1 MRWPHLGCSAR
12 AFGGGEG
19 RAGAA
24 SGVPPAWPLPPADLL
39 WAAGSLANLHR
50 RPFDAALVA
59 RALVPT
65 VTTGTLIDLL
75 PQLGLT
81 ARWIGDRFAARATLA
96 APVVVLLRAGATA
109 GAGSATA
116 CRAPAA
122 SWTQGAGHAGEPGT
136 AQDVGPPPWRL
147 ALLVRLDP
155 RQAVLFPAGSHE
167 PLTLVREAFDAACAE
182 GHLRTAPTEAQGL
195 DDLGAPAGGAD
206 PGFGFRWFVPELA
219 RHRRV
224 WRDVL
229 IASFV
234 VQAIALA
241 VPLASQTIIDKVI
254 VHRTPSTLAV
264 IATALFAGILF
275 SAGLGWIRQVLVVHT
290 GNRVDAVLG
299 SAVFAHLIRLPAV
312 YFERRPTGVLAARM
326 NGIETI
332 REFLSGT
339 AVTVVLDVPFLGLF
353 VVLMFVYSAPLSL
366 LALSLLALL
375 VGVSVVFAPW
385 FRSCFDTQFQAGA
398 RAQAFVTEYVAGVE
412 TVKSL
417 TMEPQL
423 ERRYET
429 LLGAALSAQFATRRL
444 GATYQTIASALEQ
457 ALSAAVLCAGAWL
470 VMQGPDFTVGMLV
483 AFQMFAAR
491 VAQPML
497 KLAGLWQQFQQA
509 TIAVRRLADIL
520 DVPAEPRSLAAVR
533 EGGGAGRLEMRN
545 VSFRYGR
552 DRPYVLQ
559 GFDLVV
565 EPGACVAI
573 TGPSGAGKSTLA
585 RLLQGFAWP
594 AEGAVL
600 VDGRDTRHLPAND
613 LRSRF
618 GVVPQETV
626 LFAGTL
632 HDNLLLA
639 DPLASFA
646 SVVQACKLAGI
657 HATIEALPQGYATDV
672 GERGAGLSGGQRQR
686 IAIARALLKRPRIL
700 VFDEATASL
709 DAPLADEIAATIH
722 GLRGRATI
730 VFITHRVPP
739 TLKPDRVL
747 HLAPVGAGDE
757 HLPGRERAAG
767 D

>member
-1 MRWPHLGCSAR
+1 VWWPFPGRCAAATDDGTAR
-12 AFGGGEG
+12 L
-19 RAGAA
+19 
-24 SGVPPAWPLPPADLL
+24 PPAWPLPAADVL
-39 WAAGSLANLHR
+39 WAAGSIANLHR

-59 RALVPT
+59 RALVPP
-65 VTTGTLIDLL
+65 VTFGTLVDLL
-75 PQLGLT
+75 PQLGIA
-81 ARWIGDRFAARATLA
+81 ARWVAEPFPARVALAT
-96 APVVVLLRAGATA
+96 PVVVVLGTGAAATA
-109 GAGSATA
+109 AAAT
-116 CRAPAA
+116 P
-122 SWTQGAGHAGEPGT
+122 QVGPET
-136 AQDVGPPPWRL
+136 AQASPPPERRL

-167 PLTLVREAFDAACAE
+167 PLILDRGRFDATCAG
-182 GHLRTAPTEAQGL
+182 GHLRTAPAVPAADAS
-195 DDLGAPAGGAD
+195 DDTGGASAATQ
-206 PGFGFRWFVPELA
+206 GFGFRWFVPELA

-234 VQAIALA
+234 VQLIALA
-241 VPLASQTIIDKVI
+241 VPLASQTIIDRVI

-264 IATALFAGILF
+264 IASALLAGIVF
-275 SAGLGWIRQVLVVHT
+275 SSALGWIRQVLVVHT

-299 SAVFAHLIRLPAV
+299 AAVFAHLIRLPAA

-353 VVLMFVYSAPLSL
+353 VVLMLAYSVPLSIV
-366 LALSLLALL
+366 ALSLMALL
-375 VGVSVVFAPW
+375 VGVSVAFAPR
-385 FRSCFDTQFQAGA
+385 FQSCFDAQFQAGA
-398 RAQAFVTEYVAGVE
+398 RAQAFMTEYVAGVE

-429 LLGAALSAQFATRRL
+429 LLGAALAAQFATRRL
-444 GATYQTIASALEQ
+444 GATYQTLASALEQ
-457 ALSAAVLCAGAWL
+457 ALSTAVLCAGAWQ

-497 KLAGLWQQFQQA
+497 RLAGLWQQFQQA

-520 DVPAEPRSLAAVR
+520 DAPAEPHSLAATR
-533 EGGGAGRLEMRN
+533 EPGGAGRLEMRA

-552 DRPYVLQ
+552 DRPYVLRD
-559 GFDLVV
+559 FDLRI

-585 RLLQGFAWP
+585 RLLQGFACP
-594 AEGAVL
+594 TEGAVL

-613 LRSRF
+613 LRARF

-632 HDNLLLA
+632 HENLLLA
-639 DPLASFA
+639 DPLASFE

-657 HATIEALPQGYATDV
+657 HGTIEALPRGYATEV

-722 GLRGRATI
+722 ALSGRATI

-739 TLKPDRVL
+739 TLKPDRVIQL
-747 HLAPVGAGDE
+747 VPAGAGT
-757 HLPGRERAAG
+757 GRPEARGHATAV
-767 D
+767 

>member
-1 MRWPHLGCSAR
+1 M
-12 AFGGGEG
+12 
-19 RAGAA
+19 
-24 SGVPPAWPLPPADLL
+24 L

-59 RALVPT
+59 RALVPPVT
-65 VTTGTLIDLL
+65 VGTLVDLL
-75 PQLGLT
+75 PQLGIA
-81 ARWIGDRFAARATLA
+81 ARWIAESFSARAALA
-96 APVVVLLRAGATA
+96 TPVVVLMVAAELGAAGKVPATA
-109 GAGSATA
+109 GRGPVGGAAGARDTPTPLGDPPSAMPRDPA
-116 CRAPAA
+116 QCSHDAPAA
-122 SWTQGAGHAGEPGT
+122 PL
-136 AQDVGPPPWRL
+136 WRL

-167 PLTLVREAFDAACAE
+167 PLTLARSAFDAACAP
-182 GHLRTAPTEAQGL
+182 GHLRTAPA
-195 DDLGAPAGGAD
+195 AAGGDEAD
-206 PGFGFRWFVPELA
+206 DRIDASTGAAARGFGFHWFVPELA

-234 VQAIALA
+234 VQLIALA

-264 IATALFAGILF
+264 IAAALFAGILF
-275 SAGLGWIRQVLVVHT
+275 SSALGWIRQVLVVHT

-299 SAVFAHLIRLPAV
+299 SAVFAHLIRLPAA

-353 VVLMFVYSAPLSL
+353 VALMLVYSVPLSIV
-366 LALSLLALL
+366 ALALL
-375 VGVSVVFAPW
+375 GLLVVVSVAFAPR
-385 FRSCFDTQFQAGA
+385 FQACFDAQFLAGA
-398 RAQAFVTEYVAGVE
+398 RAQAFMTEYVAGVE

-429 LLGAALSAQFATRRL
+429 LLGAALGAQFATRRL
-444 GATYQTIASALEQ
+444 GATYQTLASALEQ
-457 ALSAAVLCAGAWL
+457 TLSASVLCAGAWL

-520 DVPAEPRSLAAVR
+520 DVPAEPHSLAATR
-533 EGGGAGRLEMRN
+533 EPGGAGRLELRA
-545 VSFRYGR
+545 VSYRYGR
-552 DRPYVLQ
+552 DRPYVLRDC
-559 GFDLVV
+559 DLVV
-565 EPGACVAI
+565 EPGTCVAI

-585 RLLQGFAWP
+585 RLLQGFVWP

-600 VDGRDTRHLPAND
+600 IDGRDTRHLPAND
-613 LRSRF
+613 LRARF

-639 DPLASFA
+639 DPLASFE

-657 HATIEALPQGYATDV
+657 HATIEALPRGYATEV

-722 GLRGRATI
+722 ALAGRATI

-739 TLKPDRVL
+739 TLKPDHVIQL
-747 HLAPVGAGDE
+747 LPVGAGIA
-757 HLPGRERAAG
+757 RAGVRDRATG
-767 D
+767 A